1 MSDNILVLK
10 AVYHLA
16 NENHWGGWSWGGT
29 RSTSRTFGDLTIELV
44 DSQTDDSREGDGY
57 YGEYSQ
63 GSTAPAYLLFKVTD
77 KFGAVAFVR
86 KSGEFDSYGHLS
98 WHGPITEV
106 KPIEKTVT
114 VYELA

>member
-16 NENHWGGWSWGGT
+16 NENNWGGWSWGGT
-29 RSTSRTFGDLTIELV
+29 RSTPGTFGDLTIQLV
-44 DSQTDDSREGDGY
+44 DSQIHDSREGDDY
-57 YGEYSQ
+57 YGEYPQ
-63 GSTAPAYLLFKVTD
+63 GSTAAAYLLFKVTD
-77 KFGAVAFVR
+77 KSGAVAFVR
-86 KSGEFDSYGHLS
+86 KSGEFDSYGSLS
-98 WHGPITEV
+98 WDGPITEV